1 VFSEIGEG
9 SRLAGMLASL
19 RDSASAYVS
28 LSLEARPE
36 QVPQANHEHDELVR
50 LYRAR
55 DADGVVGLT
64 VAHLRS
70 TLAAIEEAHERGGI
84 R

>member
-1 VFSEIGEG
+1 
-9 SRLAGMLASL
+9 MLASL

-55 DADGVVGLT
+55 DADGAVGLT